1 MKKHLTFILIP
12 FLIPFY
18 LLAQNSSSYSIIKNL
33 SGRNGMVVS
42 AHPLASE
49 AGVAVLRRGGNAMD
63 AAIAVQFALAVVYPQ
78 AGNLGGGGFLLARF
92 SDGRLL
98 ALDFRETAPAE
109 ATPTMFLDTSGN
121 PIPLLSLKG
130 SLASGVPGTVDGIFA
145 SLPYARLPLKELV
158 DPAINLAKRG
168 FAITRREAENL
179 NRNRENF
186 LLYNRYPVA
195 FVKDTPWKEGDILR
209 QPELATTLEKIRDG
223 GRDSF
228 YCGST
233 AHAIEQ
239 VMKQNGGIITR
250 QDLKNYRTV
259 ERKPDTFS
267 YRGYKVITMP
277 LPSSGSIIL
286 RQVLSVLSWYPI
298 KNYGFA
304 SSATVHLIAEA
315 ERRSYADRARYLGD
329 PDFIHVPIDLLI
341 DPGYLKKRM
350 ESFSF
355 AKATPSSSI
364 NYFLND
370 ESTETT
376 HFSVIDNEGNAV
388 SVTTTLN
395 GSYGNFMVVPGRGF
409 LLNNE
414 MDDFSLKP
422 GFPNA
427 YGALGGKANAIEPGK
442 RMLSSMSPTILL
454 SENKPFLIL
463 GSPGGTTI
471 PTTVLQVIVNVI
483 DFNMP
488 LKDAVFAPRF
498 HHQWM
503 PDQIMMEK
511 GFPSKTIDELKK
523 KGHHISEARALGS
536 VNAII
541 VHNDGTF
548 EGVGDRRGDNSV
560 ASY

>member
-1 MKKHLTFILIP
+1 MKNLLSVILLL
-12 FLIPFY
+12 FLIPVC
-18 LLAQNSSSYSIIKNL
+18 LPAQDPASYRIVKNQ

-49 AGVAVLRRGGNAMD
+49 AGISILQKGGNAFD

-78 AGNLGGGGFLLARF
+78 AGNLGGGGFLVARF
-92 SDGRLL
+92 SDGKLL
-98 ALDFRETAPAE
+98 ALDFRETAPAA
-109 ATPTMFLDTSGN
+109 ATPKMFLDSSGN
-121 PIPLLSLKG
+121 PVPWRSLKG
-130 SLASGVPGTVDGIFA
+130 PLASGVPGTVDGIFA
-145 SLPYARLPLKELV
+145 TLPHARLPLKELV
-158 DPAINLAKRG
+158 EPAINLARKG
-168 FAITRREAENL
+168 FRITRREAESL

-186 LLYNRYPVA
+186 LKHNQFPVA
-195 FVKDTPWKEGDILR
+195 FVKNTPWKEGDILR
-209 QPELATTLEKIRDG
+209 QPDLAVTLEKIREG

-239 VMKQNGGIITR
+239 VMKQKGGIITR
-250 QDLKNYRTV
+250 QDLKNYHTV

-277 LPSSGSIIL
+277 LPSSGSFIL
-286 RQVLSVLSWYPI
+286 RQVLSILSWYPVR
-298 KNYGFA
+298 NYGFA
-304 SSATVHLIAEA
+304 SSAAIHLMAEA

-329 PDFIHVPIDLLI
+329 PDFIHVPIALLT
-341 DPGYLKKRM
+341 DPEYLKKRM
-350 ESFSF
+350 ENYSPER
-355 AKATPSSSI
+355 ATPSSAVS
-364 NYFLND
+364 YSLAD
-370 ESTETT
+370 ETTETT
-376 HFSVIDNEGNAV
+376 HFSVIDAEGNAV

-395 GSYGNFMVVPGRGF
+395 GSYGCFVVVPGRGF

-414 MDDFSLKP
+414 MDDFSTKP

-454 SENKPFLIL
+454 SGNKPFLIL

-483 DFNMP
+483 DFGMP
-488 LKDAVFAPRF
+488 LKEAVFAPRF

-503 PDQIMMEK
+503 PDQIVMEK
-511 GFPSKTIDELKK
+511 GFPQKTLQELKK
-523 KGHHISEARALGS
+523 KGHHISQARALGS
-536 VNAII
+536 VNAIM
-541 VHNDGTF
+541 VHADGTY